1 MRKTSKSKWWVI
13 TPNVIQVVFNQC
25 LSLLLSGIQHLECKI
40 SELFKGLKQV
50 WTWTCVC
57 SYISCKSF
65 KCFVT
70 LIQYAKFDI
79 LIVYNSGSRS
89 AVSIKIVFIVS
100 LFGIRVMYMYRC
112 ITTYRQCKA
121 GIIDAHVPLK

>member
-13 TPNVIQVVFNQC
+13 TPNVIEVVFNQC
-25 LSLLLSGIQHLECKI
+25 LSLLLSGIQYRRHILECKI

-70 LIQYAKFDI
+70 LIQYAKCRN
-79 LIVYNSGSRS
+79 LISWLCIIQEVDQLLVLKLFSLYLYLVYVLCTCTGVLQR
-89 AVSIKIVFIVS
+89 
-100 LFGIRVMYMYRC
+100 
-112 ITTYRQCKA
+112 
-121 GIIDAHVPLK
+121 IDNVKQVP